1 MKLKASVFMAAFIG
15 AAMAPSIAS
24 ADPTLLTILALSAMN
39 GGAVAPT
46 TSQPMPPASVDA
58 DPFADIL
65 PDVFGGA
72 GDADRIPAGVSLRGP
87 RVYHC
92 HRRHGCH
99 AHR

>member
-1 MKLKASVFMAAFIG
+1 MRLKASVFMAAIIS

-46 TSQPMPPASVDA
+46 TSQPVPPASVDA
-58 DPFADIL
+58 DPFGDVL
-65 PDVFGGA
+65 PDVFGGDE
-72 GDADRIPAGVSLRGP
+72 GADRISAGVSWHGP

-92 HRRHGCH
+92 HRRHRCH